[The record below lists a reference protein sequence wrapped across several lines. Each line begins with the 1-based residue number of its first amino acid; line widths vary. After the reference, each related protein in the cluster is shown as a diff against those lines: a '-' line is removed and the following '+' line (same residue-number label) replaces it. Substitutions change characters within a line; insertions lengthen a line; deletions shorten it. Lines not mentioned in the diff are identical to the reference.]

1 LSTAP
6 DSLAA
11 DAPLGATHPRK
22 ERGKLLQILGV
33 GFGIAVAVGNT
44 ISAGIVRTPGDIAA
58 RLPNHWLFF
67 SVWFGGAFYALMSA
81 FQLAELGSAI
91 PKSGGQYNFSRRA
104 IGDYAGFIVG
114 WSDWLSTCGTTGAV
128 GIVIGEYMAHMFPL
142 FDGSF
147 QLTGSFGALLAR
159 LSPDLT
165 NIPKLKVTA
174 VSVIILFAVL
184 QWKSI
189 SMGSKIQNFTTVL
202 KGLVFFIMVVTCFAF
217 GGHLRRTAEAAPL
230 AQAAVPLGAALVT
243 ALLLGVQATIY
254 TYDGWDGVIYFGDE
268 VKNPGYLVPRAIF
281 ASLFS
286 IVLIY
291 LLVNAAVL
299 YVLPMNEVAGNNFS
313 LGLAAERVFGH
324 HGDFIFRAIM
334 VVALFSSLNALHLMG
349 TRVIYA
355 MSRDALFFRAVSRVN
370 KGGTPALGLLL
381 SAVVGV
387 AFAIFSFERVIAMLA
402 FFFVTNY
409 LLSFVSLFLLRA
421 REPALARPYRA
432 WGFPW
437 TTAIALLGSIAFL
450 LEAIREDRTNS
461 VLTLIALAC
470 SYPVY
475 RVLKLV
481 SNGRTPPEAA

>member
-1 LSTAP
+1 MSTST
-6 DSLAA
+6 DSLASEQ
-11 DAPLGATHPRK
+11 PSRSTNPRK
-22 ERGKLLQILGV
+22 QRGTLLQILGV

-67 SVWFGGAFYALMSA
+67 AVWFGGAFYALMSA

-128 GIVIGEYMAHMFPL
+128 GIVIGEYMAHL
-142 FDGSF
+142 FTAF
-147 QLTGSFGALLAR
+147 N
-159 LSPDLT
+159 SPQK
-165 NIPKLKVTA
+165 IKFTA
-174 VSVIILFAVL
+174 VSVIILFALL

-189 SMGSKIQNFTTVL
+189 SMGSKVQNFTTVL
-202 KGLVFFIMVVTCFAF
+202 KGLAFFAIVVACFTL
-217 GGHLRRTAEAAPL
+217 GGHLHQAT
-230 AQAAVPLGAALVT
+230 QAAASAPPAAAILIPTGAALIT
-243 ALLLGVQATIY
+243 ALLLGMQATIY

-268 VKNPGYLVPRAIF
+268 IRNPGHLVPRAIF

-299 YVLPMNEVAGNNFS
+299 YVLPMNEIAGNNFS
-313 LGLAAERVFGH
+313 LGLAAQRVFGQ
-324 HGDFIFRAIM
+324 HGDFIFRSIM
-334 VVALFSSLNALHLMG
+334 VVALLSSINALHLMG
-349 TRVIYA
+349 ARVIYA

-370 KGGTPALGLLL
+370 KGGTPTIGLLL
-381 SAVVGV
+381 SALVGV

-409 LLSFVSLFLLRA
+409 LLSFISMFILRS
-421 REPALARPYRA
+421 REPQLERPYRA
-432 WGFPW
+432 WGYPW
-437 TTAIALLGSIAFL
+437 TTALALLGSVGFL
-450 LEAIREDRTNS
+450 IEAVREDRVNS
-461 VLTLIALAC
+461 YLTLIALAG

-481 SNGRTPPEAA
+481 SSGNVQNETI